1 MDARAHYT
9 TLARYDGWA
18 TRRLFEAVDALS
30 EADYRRDVGL
40 YFKSVHGTLNHLLLT
55 GTLLWYERFAHGGGP
70 ALRLDAEVEPD
81 RAALRT
87 RLAEAAPRWEAL
99 IETWPEA
106 RYAGRLDYVST
117 RGVARSMPFDLA
129 LTHVFNHATHH
140 RGQVTAAL
148 TALGQPGP
156 ELDLLWMVH
165 AEARA

>member
-1 MDARAHYT
+1 MDARAHFI

-18 TRRLFEAVDALS
+18 TRRLFETVDALS

-55 GTLLWYERFAHGGGP
+55 GALLWYPRFADGSSP
-70 ALRLDAEVEPD
+70 SLQLDAQVEPD
-81 RAALRT
+81 RAALRA
-87 RLAEAAPRWEAL
+87 RLIEAAPRWEAL
-99 IETWPEA
+99 IPTWSDA

-117 RGVARSMPFDLA
+117 RGDARSMPFALA

-148 TALGQPGP
+148 TMLGQPCP
-156 ELDLLWMVH
+156 ELDLPWMPQ
-165 AEARA
+165 AQARA

>member
-1 MDARAHYT
+1 MDARAHYA

-18 TRRLFEAVDALS
+18 TRRLFETVDALS

-55 GTLLWYERFAHGGGP
+55 GALLWYPRFADGSSP
-70 ALRLDAEVEPD
+70 SMRLDAEVEPD
-81 RAALRT
+81 RAALRV
-87 RLAEAAPRWEAL
+87 RLIEAAARWEAL
-99 IETWPEA
+99 IQTWPEA

-117 RGVARSMPFDLA
+117 LGVARSLPFDLA

-148 TALGQPGP
+148 TVLGQPGP
-156 ELDLLWMVH
+156 ELDLPWML
-165 AEARA
+165 AEVRA